1 MEREADADCR
11 HSTWL
16 QVGRGRRRLGL
27 AIALALGPTWTRGH
41 LSVAKVLPDENL
53 HNHAKCGKLLR
64 AINGDSTRPTCE
76 RTWLGVP
83 KTPLTTSFV
92 MDSCQELKLLASD
105 RTGPSWAEPNQV
117 DDSLSLSIR
126 PPACP
131 SLRPFVRPS
140 VRGDDD
146 SSAPGPHSCT
156 TINYAVRPRGV
167 NDQLSGSKW
176 PERRNNSNSLNRKW
190 RKEERKQQTA
200 NGRASVHRLT
210 VNNIEIHNSN

>member
-1 MEREADADCR
+1 MEREAAADCR
-11 HSTWL
+11 HSTRL

-92 MDSCQELKLLASD
+92 MDSCQELKLLAPD
-105 RTGPSWAEPNQV
+105 RTGPS
-117 DDSLSLSIR
+117 
-126 PPACP
+126 
-131 SLRPFVRPS
+131 
-140 VRGDDD
+140 
-146 SSAPGPHSCT
+146 
-156 TINYAVRPRGV
+156 
-167 NDQLSGSKW
+167 
-176 PERRNNSNSLNRKW
+176 
-190 RKEERKQQTA
+190 
-200 NGRASVHRLT
+200 
-210 VNNIEIHNSN
+210 